1 MGFGGAQ
8 SMATVLKNNRLMKRD
23 RKTIYDRK
31 ETSRNGTYGTTEDH
45 TKMKSHVFADFQK
58 EQFRK
63 RREERARGRRL
74 ILISALIVI
83 ILLAVFLWLWN
94 GYDFNL
100 LKAPEY
106 Q

>member
-1 MGFGGAQ
+1 MSIQGMNQTIKF
-8 SMATVLKNNRLMKRD
+8 NRQQKGE

-31 ETSRNGTYGTTEDH
+31 EISRNGAYGDTEDH

-63 RREERARGRRL
+63 RRKERARGRRL

-100 LKAPEY
+100 LKSPVLK
-106 Q
+106 